1 MRDKTV
7 FKMRKLLFII
17 IYLSFISPAFAGGN
31 KAIENALHEY
41 IKGKDARIGVA
52 VIINGKDTVSVNGNR
67 DFPMMSVVKFPLAL
81 TVAHWINTN
90 GMSLNDTVTFSEK
103 AMKEDTYSP
112 MLKKYG
118 KSRNTI
124 TIRELIEWSL
134 VESDNNAADI
144 LLHRV
149 GGTSGVTS
157 IMRQMG
163 ISDEIVIGATE
174 EDMHRDPYLS
184 YLNRT
189 TPLAMA
195 QLFDRFY
202 HELRNASQLYSE
214 ISVMLE
220 QCRTGLDRLAFP
232 LLPTNALI
240 GHKTGTG
247 FPTPEGRISAVND
260 CGYVNLPNGTRY
272 SIAVFVADSNY
283 DIATTSA
290 IIAEVSKIVL
300 EGLIKQK

>member
-1 MRDKTV
+1 
-7 FKMRKLLFII
+7 MRKLLFII
-17 IYLSFISPAFAGGN
+17 IYLSFISPVFAERN

-118 KSRNTI
+118 KSRNTM
-124 TIRELIEWSL
+124 TIRELLEWSL

-163 ISDEIVIGATE
+163 ISDEIVIGASE

-195 QLFDRFY
+195 QLFNRFDA
-202 HELRNASQLYSE
+202 EMRNTSLSYSE
-214 ISVMLE
+214 IATMLE
-220 QCRTGLDRLAFP
+220 QCRTGIDRLVAP
-232 LLPTNALI
+232 LLSSDATI

-247 FPTPEGRISAVND
+247 FPTPDGRISAIND
-260 CGYVNLPNGTRY
+260 CGYVNLPNGVRY
-272 SIAVFVADSNY
+272 SIAVFVADSGY
-283 DIATTSA
+283 DMAGTSA
-290 IIAEVSKIVL
+290 IIAEISRIVWI
-300 EGLIKQK
+300 GLTG

>member
-1 MRDKTV
+1 
-7 FKMRKLLFII
+7 MRKLLFII
-17 IYLSFISPAFAGGN
+17 IYLSIISPVFAERN
-31 KAIENALHEY
+31 MAIENILQEY
-41 IKGKDARIGVA
+41 INGKDARIGVA

-81 TVAHWINTN
+81 TVAHWIDTN
-90 GMSLNDTVTFSEK
+90 GMSLNDTITFSGK
-103 AMKEDTYSP
+103 ALKEDTYSP

-118 KSRNTI
+118 KSQNTM
-124 TIRELIEWSL
+124 TIRELLEWSL

-144 LLHRV
+144 LLNRV
-149 GGTSGVTS
+149 GGTLGATS

-163 ISDEIVIGATE
+163 ISDEIVIGASE

-202 HELRNASQLYSE
+202 CEMRNASQSYSE

-220 QCRTGLDRLAFP
+220 QCRTGLDRLALP
-232 LLPTNALI
+232 LLPTNATI

-272 SIAVFVADSNY
+272 SIAVFVADSGY
-283 DIATTSA
+283 DMAATSA
-290 IIAEVSKIVL
+290 IIAEISKIVWKSL
-300 EGLIKQK
+300 TKQK

>member
-1 MRDKTV
+1 
-7 FKMRKLLFII
+7 MRKLLFII
-17 IYLSFISPAFAGGN
+17 IYLSFISPAFADGN
-31 KAIENALHEY
+31 KAIENILQEY
-41 IKGKDARIGVA
+41 INGKDARIGVA

-81 TVAHWINTN
+81 TVAHWIDTN
-90 GMSLNDTVTFSEK
+90 GMSLNDTITFSGK
-103 AMKEDTYSP
+103 ALKEDTYSP

-118 KSRNTI
+118 KSQNTM
-124 TIRELIEWSL
+124 TIRELLEWSL

-144 LLHRV
+144 LLNRV
-149 GGTSGVTS
+149 GGTLGATA

-163 ISDEIVIGATE
+163 ISDEIVIGDSE
-174 EDMHRDPYLS
+174 EDMHRDPYLN
-184 YLNRT
+184 LNRT

-202 HELRNASQLYSE
+202 CEMRNASQSYSE

-220 QCRTGLDRLAFP
+220 QCRTGLDRLALP
-232 LLPTNALI
+232 LLPTNATI

-272 SIAVFVADSNY
+272 SIAVFVADSGY
-283 DIATTSA
+283 DMAATSA
-290 IIAEVSKIVL
+290 IIAEISKIVWKS
-300 EGLIKQK
+300 LIEKRK

>member
-1 MRDKTV
+1 MKR
-7 FKMRKLLFII
+7 LLLILS
-17 IYLSFISPAFAGGN
+17 YLSIMLPAFANGSKSIEDALN
-31 KAIENALHEY
+31 KY
-41 IKGKDARIGVA
+41 ISGKDAWIGVA

-81 TVAHWINTN
+81 TVAHWIDTN
-90 GMSLNDTVTFSEK
+90 GMSLNDTVTFSEN
-103 AMKEDTYSP
+103 ALNEDTYSP

-118 KSRNTI
+118 NSRNTM
-124 TIRELIEWSL
+124 TIRELLEWSL

-157 IMRQMG
+157 IMRQIG
-163 ISDEIVIGATE
+163 ISDEIVIGASE

-195 QLFDRFY
+195 QLFDWFY
-202 HELRNASQLYSE
+202 SELRNTSQPYSE
-214 ISVMLE
+214 ISFMLE
-220 QCRTGLDRLAFP
+220 QCRTGLDRLAVP
-232 LLPTNALI
+232 LLPTNATI

-247 FPTPEGRISAVND
+247 FPTPEGRISAIND
-260 CGYVNLPNGTRY
+260 CGYVCLPDGTRY
-272 SIAVFVADSNY
+272 SIAVFVADSGY
-283 DIATTSA
+283 DMTATSA
-290 IIAEVSKIVL
+290 IIAEISKIVWKSL
-300 EGLIKQK
+300 TEHKKK